1 MNGQNNEFNSENI
14 KPVELTLL
22 NGQVDIILRS
32 LELYSYNL
40 EFMLN
45 SNDTSNDE
53 RQEKLAMTKYTYEQV
68 LAIQA
73 EQVYGKADNS
83 NNNSTLVNQIRKS
96 DNIIDIIK
104 HKPPIKPNIAKIV
117 RSFIFLFYAIKQ
129 ILIKNRIEVVKFLC

>member
-32 LELYSYNL
+32 LELYSHNL

-96 DNIIDIIK
+96 DNIIDIIPK
-104 HKPPIKPNIAKIV
+104 DKKFN
-117 RSFIFLFYAIKQ
+117 
-129 ILIKNRIEVVKFLC
+129 VV

>member
-1 MNGQNNEFNSENI
+1 MDGQNNEFNSENI

-53 RQEKLAMTKYTYEQV
+53 RE
-68 LAIQA
+68 I
-73 EQVYGKADNS
+73 S
-83 NNNSTLVNQIRKS
+83 N
-96 DNIIDIIK
+96 D
-104 HKPPIKPNIAKIV
+104 
-117 RSFIFLFYAIKQ
+117 
-129 ILIKNRIEVVKFLC
+129 

>member
-1 MNGQNNEFNSENI
+1 MIYILFNEFNSENI

-45 SNDTSNDE
+45 SNDTSNNE

-73 EQVYGKADNS
+73 EQVSGKVDNS
-83 NNNSTLVNQIRKS
+83 SNSALVNQIRKN
-96 DNIIDIIK
+96 DNVIDIIPK
-104 HKPPIKPNIAKIV
+104 DKKI
-117 RSFIFLFYAIKQ
+117 
-129 ILIKNRIEVVKFLC
+129 NVV